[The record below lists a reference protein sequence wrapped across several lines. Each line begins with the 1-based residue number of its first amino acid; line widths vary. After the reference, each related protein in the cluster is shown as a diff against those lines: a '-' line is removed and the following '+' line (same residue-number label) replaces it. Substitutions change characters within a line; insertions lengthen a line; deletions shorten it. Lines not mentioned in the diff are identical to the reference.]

1 MCDFTGQAS
10 YKLGQCKI
18 SFQIL
23 QVSLTNDFSLDLLLS
38 SMQ

>member
-1 MCDFTGQAS
+1 MCDFGGQAS
-10 YKLGQCKI
+10 GKIGQCRI

-38 SMQ
+38 FMQ